1 MRLPPPPLLPPQPRC
16 QVCDALNRRRTRR
29 PGGRLRNPPGS
40 YVTGLL
46 VPRGGAIRVDPA
58 ALALLGVRHV
68 LEVDSY
74 LDDMGR
80 ANFEP
85 GALVAK
91 VDEMLRLHWEAAAA
105 AAAGAGDEAAGAGVA
120 DVSPVAGAAVGGG
133 QGLVGAGLRGGSS
146 GGSPDVWT
154 GAESGAQAGSG
165 LQSGEGSGAGAGLA
179 GPAGSLVRSGLQAAQ
194 QQHTATVTTAAM
206 GRRGVSACVVG
217 RQRGASL
224 GGGGGFTSPG
234 DFQSPSV
241 VARRYT

>member
-1 MRLPPPPLLPPQPRC
+1 MRLPTPPLLAPSPRC

-105 AAAGAGDEAAGAGVA
+105 VAAGAGGEAAGAGA
-120 DVSPVAGAAVGGG
+120 AAVSPVVGAAAGAG

-146 GGSPDVWT
+146 GSPDMRT
-154 GAESGAQAGSG
+154 GAEAGPAAG
-165 LQSGEGSGAGAGLA
+165 GELQGGEGCGAGAGLA
-179 GPAGSLVRSGLQAAQ
+179 GPAGSPVRNGLQAAQ
-194 QQHTATVTTAAM
+194 QQQAAAVAATAMAW
-206 GRRGVSACVVG
+206 RGVSACVVG

-224 GGGGGFTSPG
+224 GGGGGFISPG
-234 DFQSPSV
+234 DLQAPSV